1 MEESYDNM
9 EVKAMVRNTLE
20 RSLGSVYSQKIE
32 KNQRERVQV
41 ETKKAE
47 ETQSLD
53 RVAQIKEQVQNGTYQ
68 LDMKKTS
75 EKMALHLL
83 NL

>member
-1 MEESYDNM
+1 
-9 EVKAMVRNTLE
+9 MVRNTLE

>member
-1 MEESYDNM
+1 
-9 EVKAMVRNTLE
+9 MVRNTLE
-20 RSLGSVYSQKIE
+20 RSIGSVYSQKIE

>member
-1 MEESYDNM
+1 
-9 EVKAMVRNTLE
+9 MVRNTLE

-53 RVAQIKEQVQNGTYQ
+53 RVAQIKEQVQNGTSQ

-75 EKMALHLL
+75 EKMELHLL

>member
-1 MEESYDNM
+1 
-9 EVKAMVRNTLE
+9 MVRNTLE
-20 RSLGSVYSQKIE
+20 ISLGSVYSQKIE

>member
-1 MEESYDNM
+1 
-9 EVKAMVRNTLE
+9 MVRNTLE

-75 EKMALHLL
+75 EKMALNLL

>member
-1 MEESYDNM
+1 
-9 EVKAMVRNTLE
+9 MVRNTLE

-68 LDMKKTS
+68 LEMKKTS